1 MTPDTGDALDFD
13 LNGVALTADLSGA
26 LFWPAAGTLVVADL
40 HLEKGSALA
49 RQGSLLPPYDSRTT
63 LRRLAAVLARYRPQR
78 VICVGDSFHDRDAAA
93 RLDGA
98 DADLLRRL
106 VEGCDWLWLTGNHD
120 PAAPAALGGRTAAE
134 TTMGPLVFRHQAR
147 PGPVAGEISG
157 HFHPKAS
164 LSWRGRRVG
173 GRCFV
178 AGRERVILPAFGA
191 YAGGL
196 DVLEPA
202 IAGLFAGGFQ
212 ALLLGRS
219 RLRGFSAAQLRG

>member
-1 MTPDTGDALDFD
+1 MTEIGSDRLGFE

-26 LFWPAAGTLVVADL
+26 LFWPAAETLVVADL
-40 HLEKGSALA
+40 HLEKGSGLA
-49 RQGSLLPPYDSRTT
+49 RHGSLLPPYDSRTT
-63 LRRLAAVLARYRPQR
+63 LRRLAEALARYRPRR
-78 VICVGDSFHDRDAAA
+78 VICVGDSFHDGGAAA
-93 RLDGA
+93 RLGSEETEM
-98 DADLLRRL
+98 LGRL
-106 VEGCDWLWLTGNHD
+106 VGGCDWLWLAGNHD
-120 PAAPAALGGRTAAE
+120 PAPPAALGGTVVE
-134 TTMGPLVFRHQAR
+134 EVTLGPLVFRHQAR
-147 PGPVAGEISG
+147 PGQVAGESSG

-202 IAGLFAGGFQ
+202 IADLFAGGFQ
-212 ALLLGRS
+212 ALLLGPT